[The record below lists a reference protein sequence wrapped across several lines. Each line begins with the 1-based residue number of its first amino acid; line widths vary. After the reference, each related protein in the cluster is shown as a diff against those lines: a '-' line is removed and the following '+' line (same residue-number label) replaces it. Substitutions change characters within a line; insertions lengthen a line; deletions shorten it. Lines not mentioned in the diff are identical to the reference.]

1 MTKKDDDFS
10 TETARKCNSEKW
22 RIFCYIFFLSNK
34 NGKCLKSWSGYSD
47 INIKVNCLIGE
58 FFLLYI
64 LQKLKIL
71 PDQNILFLWNE
82 LTELEKNKNSF
93 FCECDTYLVYKNCLY
108 TMYVQWDKGWFL
120 WEYIYHWLFKIEVKI
135 ELKIS
140 TLSEAIF
147 WNSFDLDF
155 WKSIIER
162 YTFRIKCLY
171 QL

>member
-1 MTKKDDDFS
+1 M
-10 TETARKCNSEKW
+10 
-22 RIFCYIFFLSNK
+22 IFLLKLPENVTVRNEEYSAIFFFLSNQ

-93 FCECDTYLVYKNCLY
+93 F
-108 TMYVQWDKGWFL
+108 L
-120 WEYIYHWLFKIEVKI
+120 WMWYI
-135 ELKIS
+135 S
-140 TLSEAIF
+140 
-147 WNSFDLDF
+147 
-155 WKSIIER
+155 SI
-162 YTFRIKCLY
+162 
-171 QL
+171 

>member
-93 FCECDTYLVYKNCLY
+93 F
-108 TMYVQWDKGWFL
+108 L
-120 WEYIYHWLFKIEVKI
+120 WMWYI
-135 ELKIS
+135 S
-140 TLSEAIF
+140 
-147 WNSFDLDF
+147 
-155 WKSIIER
+155 SI
-162 YTFRIKCLY
+162 
-171 QL
+171 